1 MKKDNTAPT
10 LPEITPA
17 IHAMVRDLA
26 PRQSILPVTRAPDIA
41 QSFARASAVPAIF
54 QSTGESVSH
63 MAELRIRHWI
73 FQQEAEAR
81 RKQASRLLPP
91 G

>member
-1 MKKDNTAPT
+1 MKKDIP
-10 LPEITPA
+10 TPA
-17 IHAMVRDLA
+17 QPDLPAALHAALRDLA
-26 PRQSILPVTRAPDIA
+26 PRQSILPAARTPDIA
-41 QSFARASAVPAIF
+41 QAFARSSAVPAIF

-73 FQQEAEAR
+73 LQQEADAR

>member
-1 MKKDNTAPT
+1 MKKETTPPA
-10 LPEITPA
+10 LPAIDPA
-17 IHAMVRDLA
+17 IHAAVRELA
-26 PRQSILPVTRAPDIA
+26 PRQSVLPAPRTPDIA
-41 QSFARASAVPAIF
+41 QAFARSSAVPTIF

-73 FQQEAEAR
+73 LQQEAEAR